1 MAMQIFTHTPL
12 WVWGLAAAL
21 LALGLWQRRTRHVAP
36 AALLGLPLGMLALGL
51 WTMAPG
57 FVQLP
62 ATALVWLL
70 ALGTGGLM
78 GHRWPAPTGAC
89 WHAATGRLHLPGSWL
104 PLILI
109 AIIFSLRYASNVA
122 LVINPALRH
131 SLLTQSLLALAFG
144 WLGGLFLGRA
154 LGLLAL
160 TRPSK
165 PTIHGHAQAQ
175 PA

>member
-1 MAMQIFTHTPL
+1 MAMQIFTYTPL

-21 LALGLWQRRTRHVAP
+21 LALGLWQRRTRRVAP

-57 FVQLP
+57 FVQAP
-62 ATALVWLL
+62 ATALAWLL
-70 ALGTGGLM
+70 ALGTGGLL
-78 GHRWPAPTGAC
+78 GRRWPAPTGAC
-89 WHAATGRLHLPGSWL
+89 WHAMTGRLHVPGSWL

-109 AIIFSLRYASNVA
+109 TIIFSLRYASQVA

-131 SLLTQSLLALAFG
+131 SLLAQTLLALAFG

-165 PTIHGHAQAQ
+165 PTIRGHAQAQ